1 MKKRYLIP
9 VALFLAVGVLVPR
22 AELAADCTDWSGDSR
37 PCTQVEQF
45 DLCIEYAI
53 DAADQRAERDDD
65 SALMRF
71 LSFNVDVAACSASL
85 LLPFV

>member
-1 MKKRYLIP
+1 MKKKYLIP
-9 VALFLAVGVLVPR
+9 VALFLAVGVLVSR
-22 AELAADCTDWSGDSR
+22 DEAAADCVDWSGDSR

-65 SALMRF
+65 TVLMRF
-71 LSFNVDVAACSASL
+71 LAFNADVAACGASFI
-85 LLPFV
+85 LPFV

>member
-1 MKKRYLIP
+1 MKKRYLIAL
-9 VALFLAVGVLVPR
+9 ALFLALGVFVPR
-22 AELAADCTDWSGDSR
+22 GEVAADCIDWSGDSR
-37 PCTQVEQF
+37 PCSQVEKF

-65 SALMRF
+65 TALIRF
-71 LSFNVDVAACSASL
+71 LSFNVDVAACGASL

>member
-9 VALFLAVGVLVPR
+9 VALFLTIGVFVPR
-22 AELAADCTDWSGDSR
+22 GEVAADCVDWSGDSR

-45 DLCIEYAI
+45 DLCIRYSI

-65 SALMRF
+65 TALMRF
-71 LSFNVDVAACSASL
+71 LSFNYDVAACSASL